1 MVKNWII
8 WIVLIG
14 LMFVPMFVTF
24 AFSDTLISAFQDE
37 WNYRSGNYILSN
49 LLFYEAGFFL
59 VFGAMLA
66 GAVLFTAWKP
76 DRLALFVDSIF
87 RVTIIKKERDIPS
100 ALLLGLLI
108 IGIGII
114 YIFASITITL

>member
-8 WIVLIG
+8 WIALIG
-14 LMFVPMFVTF
+14 LMFVPMVVTF
-24 AFSDTLISAFQDE
+24 AFSDTFISAFQDE
-37 WNYRSGNYILSN
+37 WNYRSGNYILSD

-114 YIFASITITL
+114 YILASITITL